1 MNNSTEEIKM
11 KKIIAVILTIASLLS
26 LASCK
31 KDKEYPAQESTAE
44 EARTVMTMSID
55 GEIYEVKY
63 ELYRAFFLT
72 YKSLIDGGNAE
83 VWTGESKDEYI
94 ARIDAMIIDR
104 VVEIYSAFALC
115 HRIGFDIY
123 SEEVEA
129 KIQENVKISVEGG
142 SYGSVTLTGYDSYED
157 YLSALKAMN
166 LNYSVQILLFRYAIA
181 IDAIDTYYI
190 GTAASDDVSFDMTLG
205 AIEYTEQ
212 DVRNFYY
219 SDDCARVLRASF
231 RKEIS
236 YTPLERA
243 EKLRDKLTE
252 AAASKDTP
260 EEKES
265 AVFNAIIGS
274 NLYSN
279 TAEIKNGYVIGKYN
293 LERSYYGEMTDA
305 AMALREGDVSEP
317 IDVVTDVENS
327 YYVIYKTYKSEE
339 HFLANYEDIRYVY
352 LTNYVGEIS
361 HGVASQLKESIVY
374 TDVMKSLE
382 HGSIGM

>member
-1 MNNSTEEIKM
+1 M